1 MANDVYIEFNNNTQ
15 PALND
20 TNVNR
25 MQQMIKQDIRGAVFG
40 DTLPIG
46 AIMPFGSDTI
56 PENWLLCNGQAV
68 SRETY
73 SSLFNTI
80 GTTYGSGDGFTTFN
94 LPNLKGKVPVGKDSN
109 DTDFDTLGETGG
121 EKNVL
126 LGIEHIPSHTHLA
139 RVAAVGTPSGYGDG
153 YIGLTNSYTQD
164 PNYATASAGGGQAHN
179 NLQPYIVQN
188 YIIKAFQSSGVV
200 ANVVQAKSNS
210 TTDVYS
216 CDYVNKFERNII
228 TAKGASQEIET
239 ISSGS
244 KVTLSNAVIVGNK
257 LTINNGGIKIGSGVS
272 KVVINA
278 STTYTS
284 SSPSQHGL
292 IIYKNSKTDE
302 NKVVRMLFNC
312 GSNIDIQPTIDIPN
326 QIIEVSENDVLYLYA
341 SSSSNKNISGALSY
355 MTVEVVD

>member
-20 TNVNR
+20 KNVNR
-25 MQQMIKQDIRGAVFG
+25 MQQMIKQDIRGAVSG

-46 AIMPFGSDTI
+46 AIMPFGSNTI

-80 GTTYGSGDGFTTFN
+80 GTTYGAGDGFTTFN
-94 LPNLKGKVPVGKDSN
+94 LPDLRKRVPVGKDEN
-109 DTDFDTLGETGG
+109 DTDFNTLGNTGG
-121 EKNVL
+121 EKTHTL
-126 LGIEHIPSHTHLA
+126 TIAEMPSHQHKDAINVGGSQTLETVQYLGGQSTA
-139 RVAAVGTPSGYGDG
+139 QYYVSTSAV
-153 YIGLTNSYTQD
+153 
-164 PNYATASAGGGQAHN
+164 GGGQAHN
-179 NLQPYIVQN
+179 IMQPYIVQN

-200 ANVVQAKSNS
+200 ANVVQVKSNS

-228 TAKGASQEIET
+228 TAKGVSQEIET

-257 LTINNGGIKIGSGVS
+257 LTINDGGIKIGSGVS

-292 IIYKNSKTDE
+292 IIYKNSKTYE
-302 NKVVRMLFNC
+302 NRVARMLFNC

-326 QIIEVSENDVLYLYA
+326 QIIEVSENDILYLYA